1 MVFSKIKISRIDVVS
16 SGIPGLDDL
25 MEGGFIRGNIITV
38 AGDTGVGKTTLATQ
52 FLYHGAK
59 ECDEPGLYISFDEH
73 KRMYYRNMMR
83 FGWDFD
89 KLEKDKTFVFIEY
102 PVHEV
107 EQFLAQE
114 NTIRDLIDTVGVERL
129 VIDSVT
135 SLELVHETEL
145 QRRQGV
151 LKLIGKLRN
160 WGCTTLLVSEGA
172 AEVENVTRQRFGTE
186 VLSDGLIQLYYLRE
200 KGMRTRALEIVKMRG
215 VAHECKLAPMKMT
228 DKGMEVEHKKTVG

>member
-1 MVFSKIKISRIDVVS
+1 MAFSKIKISRVDVVP
-16 SGIPGLDDL
+16 SGVPGLDSL
-25 MEGGFIRGNIITV
+25 MEGGFIRGNIVTV
-38 AGDTGVGKTTLATQ
+38 CGDTGVGKTTLATQ

-59 ECDEPGLYISFDEH
+59 EHGEPGLYISFDEH
-73 KRMYYRNMMR
+73 KRSYYRNMIR
-83 FGWDFD
+83 YGWDFD
-89 KLEKDKTFVFIEY
+89 KLEKEKKFIFIEY

-114 NTIRDLIDTVGVERL
+114 GVIRDLIDTVGVERL
-129 VIDSVT
+129 VIDSAT

-172 AEVENVTRQRFGTE
+172 AEVGSVTRDRFGAE

-200 KGMRTRALEIVKMRG
+200 KGVRTRALEIVKMRG
-215 VAHECKLAPMKMT
+215 VVHECRLVPMNLT
-228 DKGMEVEHKKTVG
+228 ATGIALDLKKHV

>member
-1 MVFSKIKISRIDVVS
+1 MVFPKIKISKVDIVP
-16 SGIPGLDDL
+16 SGVPGLDEL
-25 MEGGFIRGNIITV
+25 MEGGFIRGNIVTI

-59 ECDEPGLYISFDEH
+59 ESGEPGLYISFDEH

-83 FGWDFD
+83 FGWDLD
-89 KLEKDKTFVFIEY
+89 KLEKEKKFIFIEY
-102 PVHEV
+102 PPNEV

-135 SLELVHETEL
+135 SLELVYETDL
-145 QRRQGV
+145 QRRQGI

-160 WGCTTLLVSEGA
+160 WGCTALLVSEGA
-172 AEVENVTRQRFGTE
+172 AEVGSVTRARFGTE

-200 KGMRTRALEIVKMRG
+200 KGMRSRALEIVKMRG
-215 VAHECKLAPMKMT
+215 VVHECRLVQMKFAAE
-228 DKGMEVEHKKTVG
+228 GIEVDHRKAVI

>member
-1 MVFSKIKISRIDVVS
+1 MAFSKIKISRVDVVP
-16 SGIPGLDDL
+16 SGVPGLDGL

-38 AGDTGVGKTTLATQ
+38 CGDTGVGKTTLATQ

-59 ECDEPGLYISFDEH
+59 EHDEPGLYISFDEH
-73 KRMYYRNMMR
+73 KRSYYRNMMR
-83 FGWDFD
+83 YGWDFD
-89 KLEKDKTFVFIEY
+89 RLEKEKKFIFIEY

-114 NTIRDLIDTVGVERL
+114 GVIRDLIDTVGVERL
-129 VIDSVT
+129 VIDSAT

-172 AEVENVTRQRFGTE
+172 AEAGTVSRDRFGAE
-186 VLSDGLIQLYYLRE
+186 VLSDGLIQLYYLRD
-200 KGMRTRALEIVKMRG
+200 KGVRTRALEIVKMRG
-215 VAHECKLAPMKMT
+215 VVHECRLVPMNLT
-228 DKGMEVEHKKTVG
+228 AAGIALDLKKHL